1 MLGQIKS
8 AYKPSIFRAKH
19 FWLQSQHIQKM
30 CRYKL
35 HIKSNEN
42 KQKKICETVITIIII
57 RSTSKGLY
65 VCRERDKGLFWISAP
80 CPNDPLSI
88 SVSVASFA
96 GNFIAC
102 NILIPL
108 IHVAYGLKRNKLK
121 IHSLQL
127 MFVFTFATIFFF
139 KYN

>member
-8 AYKPSIFRAKH
+8 AYKRSIFRAKH

-30 CRYKL
+30 WRYKL
-35 HIKSNEN
+35 HIKSKKHKN

-65 VCRERDKGLFWISAP
+65 VCRERDKELFWISAP
-80 CPNDPLSI
+80 FPNDPLSI

-108 IHVAYGLKRNKLK
+108 IHVAYGT
-121 IHSLQL
+121 Q
-127 MFVFTFATIFFF
+127 TQ
-139 KYN
+139 